1 MPDQSPNAAVR
12 RDVAGV
18 AADAACPERSRS
30 VSPGRQATA
39 STTAESKVPLCSPVP
54 SVVDEVPPRPSAPS
68 AVNPTFLRRELRD
81 NDLTTL
87 RANIKSLVIKNLLA
101 SPFLTRFYVDSVI
114 SNFPNSNAAK
124 ILARNYQK
132 IMNRISMPNPKSCTH
147 IKVTGVRCQSPALRG
162 EQFCYFHQHAH
173 RGVRRPPHSRLHPIA
188 LIESEEAI
196 QASLMEVINGLI
208 RNTLDVKRAELI
220 IRALHIAVKNARHTR
235 FDSNVYPKVRE
246 VPQYAEPE
254 SDNVKPG
261 AINADEYLPA
271 VAAVPYKPVDPRD
284 PHFLERMEEG
294 GRVLARQPSE
304 RQAAK
309 LRDDARRAARPHRAS
324 SPKPAPRSARRTR
337 TVATGSSRC
346 RRQSSCRDSRSHSY
360 CLHRSAEAAPPFAPF
375 EGSESRSRTLATQ
388 AAAGCESGRQG
399 NRSSEGAQECSPA
412 RKRWVESNKED
423 KPQRGARKNCLAGR
437 DASAAGRV
445 ALRASH
451 PCALHD
457 KHQ

>member
-1 MPDQSPNAAVR
+1 MPPR
-12 RDVAGV
+12 
-18 AADAACPERSRS
+18 
-30 VSPGRQATA
+30 
-39 STTAESKVPLCSPVP
+39 AEP
-54 SVVDEVPPRPSAPS
+54 EVPPCSSVPPVVNEFPNRETIDHPNPTSKASSRPSRLSGGGEISPATQTPQPPLAS
-68 AVNPTFLRRELRD
+68 RPD
-81 NDLTTL
+81 NDLPAL

-147 IKVTGVRCQSPALRG
+147 IKVTGVRCQAPALRG

-173 RGVRRPPHSRLHPIA
+173 RGVRRPAHSRLHPIA

-246 VPQYAEPE
+246 VPQYAEPQT
-254 SDNVKPG
+254 DNVDAA
-261 AINADEYLPA
+261 AIAADEYLPA

-294 GRVLARQPSE
+294 GRVLARQAAA
-304 RQAAK
+304 RQAAA
-309 LRDDARRAARPHRAS
+309 LRDDARRAAEA
-324 SPKPAPRSARRTR
+324 KAAQAVITPAGSAHVGT
-337 TVATGSSRC
+337 
-346 RRQSSCRDSRSHSY
+346 
-360 CLHRSAEAAPPFAPF
+360 AAPGCPGREATASIADAQRLPHPSRLSKDGNP
-375 EGSESRSRTLATQ
+375 EAQRPQRKPPVKCESRRKD
-388 AAAGCESGRQG
+388 
-399 NRSSEGAQECSPA
+399 NSSSKGAKECSPA
-412 RKRWVESNKED
+412 RKRWVGRARN
-423 KPQRGARKNCLAGR
+423 GAPHR
-437 DASAAGRV
+437 DYFR
-445 ALRASH
+445 
-451 PCALHD
+451 
-457 KHQ
+457 